1 MSLNLASDL
10 SSPGNSGEKGDLG
23 IERAKERDKVERYLK
38 DRCGRQ
44 KDGGEWWEGAL
55 SVRSCPSPVT
65 F

>member
-44 KDGGEWWEGAL
+44 KDGGEWWEVCGGEHCL
-55 SVRSCPSPVT
+55 
-65 F
+65 